1 MFILGPARS
10 GTSAMTLALLDSGAY
25 LGTGEGHLLPL
36 AHALVGTIDQ
46 YYQRRAEDPH
56 TLLGKLPIAAFQ
68 KLIRRSFVR
77 LVADLFPTRRW
88 LDKTPTVEMVRA
100 SVLMKELWP
109 NARFI
114 FMKRR
119 VIENVLSRRRKF
131 PQDDTERHY
140 SDWLAVMS
148 AWLAV
153 RDQLGTSA
161 IEIEHR
167 HLVLEPDA
175 TVTTIAKFLQLPQ
188 DAAARFRSYLT
199 ERRPEQ
205 TDSEFGAVYSLER
218 LGLNEADAARLKSA
232 CDPIMAALGYSYGES
247 YFSAQDPAAL
257 ARPPTPCDDG
267 LGSWPHSSTCPRYQ
281 CLKPLMPKSRGSS
294 VIIKSDMDKPST
306 ASAASPRRLDPDP
319 VHSQAP
325 PAVAATGRIEKL
337 STEFVTG
344 WASVSAANRPAHVYA
359 MAGSEVIGFGV
370 ADISRPDLE
379 RARQEGQLNAYAF
392 IVVFDRPIAPE
403 LVRSIRVFVVGHAAA
418 VPETKQVKIDQ
429 FPTLRLFVM
438 GSPRSGTSQLG
449 QTLSQVCLVCR
460 GWAKATEHRCSQ
472 LQPMR

>member
-1 MFILGPARS
+1 MAVTGLVEYAGTASVIGWAYDPESPSGRLEITVRIRDEFLASGFADINRKDLFSAGMGDGQHGFNIDISEAGISAEDAGELVVHGISGADIAELARAQVASERIIDLTSNPDEPTSDLKQRPVFILGPARS

-46 YYQRRAEDPH
+46 YYQTRADDPH

-77 LVADLFPTRRW
+77 LAADLFPTRRW

-175 TVTTIAKFLQLPQ
+175 TVTTITKFLQLPQ

-205 TDSEFGAVYSLER
+205 TDTEFGAVYSLER
-218 LGLNEADAARLKSA
+218 LGLNESDAARLRSA
-232 CDPIMAALGYSYGES
+232 CDPVMAALGYSYGES
-247 YFSAQDPAAL
+247 YFSAE
-257 ARPPTPCDDG
+257 
-267 LGSWPHSSTCPRYQ
+267 
-281 CLKPLMPKSRGSS
+281 
-294 VIIKSDMDKPST
+294 V
-306 ASAASPRRLDPDP
+306 P
-319 VHSQAP
+319 VATAP
-325 PAVAATGRIEKL
+325 PP
-337 STEFVTG
+337 
-344 WASVSAANRPAHVYA
+344 RPQA
-359 MAGSEVIGFGV
+359 MA
-370 ADISRPDLE
+370 
-379 RARQEGQLNAYAF
+379 
-392 IVVFDRPIAPE
+392 
-403 LVRSIRVFVVGHAAA
+403 
-418 VPETKQVKIDQ
+418 
-429 FPTLRLFVM
+429 
-438 GSPRSGTSQLG
+438 
-449 QTLSQVCLVCR
+449 
-460 GWAKATEHRCSQ
+460 
-472 LQPMR
+472 